1 MRLLILITLATLL
14 LTGCDLFDSQAQKEK
29 KIAHERE
36 IFQKKVA
43 DEKDIQ
49 LKKISEQTQRE
60 LALLESKKEL
70 ASIEKEKELAK
81 IKFQAELQK
90 QKIQAKKEQEEA
102 IFSQKMQQ
110 RDQINNMELKR
121 YLVLIF
127 ALFIGLTSYFLFYYF
142 KKRREDK
149 LRAYNDNL
157 EKYFHHKEN
166 EARVKIAEKML
177 DAISAGTLDKSQENQ
192 LISAFSGQSNES
204 YQQQL
209 ESHSTI
215 NNEEDKDADII
226 EVVEDKT
233 NQ

>member
-1 MRLLILITLATLL
+1 MRLLLLIILTSLL
-14 LTGCDLFDSQAQKEK
+14 FTGCDLFDSQAQKEQ
-29 KIAHERE
+29 KIAHEKE
-36 IFQKKVA
+36 LFQKKVA
-43 DEKDIQ
+43 DEKEVQ

-70 ASIEKEKELAK
+70 ATIEKEKELAK
-81 IKFQAELQK
+81 IQLQAELQK
-90 QKIQAKKEQEEA
+90 QKIQAQKEKEEA

-110 RDQINNMELKR
+110 RDQIDNMELKR
-121 YLVLIF
+121 YLMLIF
-127 ALFIGLTSYFLFYYF
+127 ALFVMLASYFLFYYF

-177 DAISAGTLDKSQENQ
+177 DAISSGTLDKSQENQ
-192 LISAFSGQSNES
+192 LIGAFSGQATEN

-209 ESHSTI
+209 ESHTT
-215 NNEEDKDADII
+215 NEEDKDA
-226 EVVEDKT
+226 EVIDVIEDKT